1 MVIFHSYVNVYQRA
15 KHQKSK
21 RMCSSIF
28 FSIIQVFLIIHFK
41 LALNYIMISSSCS
54 PSSNVLS
61 IIRKIITKL
70 LIQIGEL
77 EMGNFQHSQ
86 RSYLPNT
93 RFLWLALYIYIS
105 QKNISHIQEFLEYG
119 IFWYFNKIFVG
130 YGCGSTWSTHIIVP
144 MQNLW
149 EISWIPIKTHWWV
162 FT

>member
-1 MVIFHSYVNVYQRA
+1 MVIFHSYVNVYQRV
-15 KHQKSK
+15 KHLKSK

-93 RFLWLALYIYIS
+93 RFLWLALYIYIYFP
-105 QKNISHIQEFLEYG
+105 KKYITYPRISG
-119 IFWYFNKIFVG
+119 IWYFLIFQQDF
-130 YGCGSTWSTHIIVP
+130 C
-144 MQNLW
+144 
-149 EISWIPIKTHWWV
+149 WIWV
-162 FT
+162 RFNMIDPHHCPYAKPLGN